1 MTGWR
6 GEEHDVE
13 VMLLRSA
20 LCCVIVFIFS
30 SRVRVV
36 CSINARVVT
45 LPFSLYLFLSMASH
59 GT

>member
-36 CSINARVVT
+36 
-45 LPFSLYLFLSMASH
+45 
-59 GT
+59 